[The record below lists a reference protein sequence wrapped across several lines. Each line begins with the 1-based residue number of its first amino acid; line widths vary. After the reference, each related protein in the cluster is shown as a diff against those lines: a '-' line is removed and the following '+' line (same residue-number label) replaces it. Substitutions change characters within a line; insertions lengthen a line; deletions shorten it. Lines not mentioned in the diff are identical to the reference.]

1 MKRIILDIT
10 SLSNLLRKRRL
21 PHGVPRVALAYLK
34 HYFDDMHILFRVR
47 GRSIILSRHHSE
59 KVARLLLAWELG
71 SFLKLIRLLVRGAL
85 SPSGLDPKCH
95 YFVIKLDYKGF
106 KYPRYLATI
115 TRNHFNMLAVL
126 HDLIPLLNPEF
137 CTPASTLQFKNHLSR
152 MLEHAQGIVTIS
164 DATYHQLHRHVQ
176 KEGALCPPV
185 VSAPLAPGLANALSP
200 GEPLVTSPYFII
212 LSTIGPRKNH
222 LLLLRVFQRLLERH
236 GRHTPKLVIIG
247 KRSAPCP
254 STLALLDKK
263 GPLKDVI
270 LEAQAS
276 DAELANYLHYAR
288 ALLFPTFAEG
298 YGLPLVEAFSFG
310 VPVIASDLPVFRD
323 IAGNIPDYL
332 DPLDGL
338 GWMQAIEDYTPEH
351 SARRQAQLERLAS
364 FRVPAWQDHF
374 TKVDSFMDEL
384 LAKRKQESAGKT
396 ALID

>member
-1 MKRIILDIT
+1 MKRVIIDIT

-34 HYFDDMHILFRVR
+34 HYFHDMHILFRIR
-47 GRSIILSRHHSE
+47 SRSIILSRRHSE
-59 KVARLLLAWELG
+59 QVARLLLAWELG
-71 SFLKLIRLLVRGAL
+71 SFLKLIRLIVRGAF

-106 KYPRYLATI
+106 KYPRYLAAI
-115 TRNHFNMLAVL
+115 TQNNLNMLAVV

-137 CTPASTLQFKNHLSR
+137 CTPAGTLQFKNQLSQ
-152 MLEHAQGIVTIS
+152 LLKHAQGIVTIS
-164 DATYHQLHRHVQ
+164 NATQSHLQGHIL

-185 VSAPLAPGLANALSP
+185 LSAPLAPGLVNDISP
-200 GEPLVTSPYFII
+200 GEPLVTSPYFIV

-222 LLLLRVFQRLLERH
+222 LLLLRIFQRLLERY

-247 KRSAPCP
+247 KRSTRCP
-254 STLALLDKK
+254 STLALLDKN
-263 GPLKDVI
+263 GPLKDV
-270 LEAQAS
+270 LVERQAS
-276 DAELANYLHYAR
+276 DAELANYLHHAR

-310 VPVIASDLPVFRD
+310 VPVIASDLPVFRE

-338 GWMQAIEDYTPEH
+338 GWMQAIEDYTQKN
-351 SARRQAQLERLAS
+351 STRRQAQLARLAS
-364 FRVPAWQDHF
+364 FRVPTWPDHF
-374 TKVDSFMDEL
+374 AQVEAFMDEL
-384 LAKRKQESAGKT
+384 VRTRPESGRRDG
-396 ALID
+396 LN